1 MTPPERSTRA
11 AQPASLRADAERNR
25 QKILEVAAR
34 VFAERGIDATLND
47 IAHEA
52 GVGVGTVYRKFPDKN
67 ALIEQ
72 LTEQKLRHVLDQVHQ
87 ISADAPAGDALR
99 AALLAAGALRASDR
113 GLFQIL
119 LTATPG
125 SPQRE
130 SAATSVLHAWD
141 DLVARAVRDGAVR
154 PGFSVVDI
162 DLFMIMVGAVA
173 DATHSF
179 DPHAWERCAHV
190 LLDGFTARV
199 GQGEL
204 VELDVD
210 DDTRR
215 AIFLNR

>member
-1 MTPPERSTRA
+1 MTPTEQA
-11 AQPASLRADAERNR
+11 ATSAHQAPLRVDAERNR

-34 VFAERGIDATLND
+34 VFAERGLDATLND
-47 IAHEA
+47 IAREA
-52 GVGVGTVYRKFPDKN
+52 GVGVGTVYRKFSDKN

-72 LTEQKLRHVLDQVHQ
+72 LTEQKLRQVLDHVGEVPV
-87 ISADAPAGDALR
+87 DAPAGDALR
-99 AALLAAGALRASDR
+99 AALLRAAAMRAADR

-119 LTATPG
+119 LNAAPG

-130 SAATSVLHAWD
+130 STATGVLHAWD

-154 PGFSVVDI
+154 PGFSAIDI

-173 DATHSF
+173 DATHDF

-190 LLDGFTARV
+190 LLDGFAAGTATS
-199 GQGEL
+199 EL
-204 VELDVD
+204 VEVVVD